1 MFFRQSEPVIPS
13 DYQGLLTSEIPTY
26 GDRGDEGGS
35 GDGSDRGGEGDRQ
48 VSPHSV
54 LINHQRYCSQLV
66 NVPEGMGESL
76 EIYHHPNYFFCQV
89 FWKRETGFLSS
100 LLQKNVKY
108 NNDPVYIF
116 IDYPVKI
123 LTICRDEK
131 ELEMVILRQRIKN
144 PVYSEYYDKN
154 TKCGI
159 VSSLDKTF
167 WGSQLINKNGKGVG
181 TIYSYS
187 QTKIH
192 VVKKTI
198 EDLTRLI

>member
-1 MFFRQSEPVIPS
+1 
-13 DYQGLLTSEIPTY
+13 
-26 GDRGDEGGS
+26 
-35 GDGSDRGGEGDRQ
+35 
-48 VSPHSV
+48 
-54 LINHQRYCSQLV
+54 
-66 NVPEGMGESL
+66 
-76 EIYHHPNYFFCQV
+76 
-89 FWKRETGFLSS
+89 
-100 LLQKNVKY
+100 
-108 NNDPVYIF
+108 
-116 IDYPVKI
+116 
-123 LTICRDEK
+123 
-131 ELEMVILRQRIKN
+131 MVILRQKIKN